1 MAIFDRQNMFSD
13 AQNIIGAIVAT
24 STDTIDLSP
33 LYSGPGGSN
42 VARDLGV
49 GQDVF
54 LQVTVTGV
62 AGTSPTATIQ
72 IETADNEA
80 FSVNLSTLATY
91 GPVAMPSSGGQ
102 ILIVPIP
109 FGDYRKFLRLKY
121 TLGGTNPAG
130 TFKAA
135 LVKGVTA
142 VKIYSD
148 AVVIG

>member
-13 AQNIIGAIVAT
+13 AQSIIGTAAT
-24 STDTIDLSP
+24 PSTDTLDLSP

-49 GQDVF
+49 GEDLY

-62 AGTSPTATIQ
+62 AGTSPTATVQ
-72 IETADNEA
+72 IETADDSG
-80 FSVNLSTLATY
+80 FSSNLATVATY
-91 GPVAMPSSGGQ
+91 GPVALPAAGGQ
-102 ILIVPIP
+102 VLIAPVP

-121 TLGGTNPAG
+121 TLGGTSPAG

>member
-13 AQNIIGAIVAT
+13 AQSIIGTAAT
-24 STDTIDLSP
+24 VSTDTLDLGP

-49 GQDVF
+49 GEDLY
-54 LQVTVTGV
+54 LQVNVTGV

-80 FSVNLSTLATY
+80 FSTNLATIATY
-91 GPVAMPSSGGQ
+91 GPVAMAAAGGQ
-102 ILIVPIP
+102 VLIAPVP
-109 FGDYRKFLRLKY
+109 FGDYRKFARLKY
-121 TLGGTNPAG
+121 TLGGTSPAG

-135 LVKGVTA
+135 LVKGITA
-142 VKIYSD
+142 VKIYAD
-148 AVVIG
+148 AVVVG